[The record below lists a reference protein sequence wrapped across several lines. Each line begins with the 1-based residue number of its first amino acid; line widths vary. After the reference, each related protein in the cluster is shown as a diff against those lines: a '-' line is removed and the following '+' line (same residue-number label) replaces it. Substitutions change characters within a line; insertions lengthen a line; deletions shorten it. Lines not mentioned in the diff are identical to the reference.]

1 MKVET
6 FIIPVALP
14 SRMTIV
20 QKEFLKKVKDFGL
33 NSYEAKIW
41 TALLSRGVS
50 TAGELSDIAS
60 VPRSRSYDVL
70 ESLEKKGF
78 IIMKIGKP
86 IKYIAVDPEEVVERV
101 KKNVRTEAEQQAE
114 TLDELKGSA
123 ILEELKSL
131 HKNGVE
137 LVDPAEITGAL
148 KGRTN
153 AYDQMDAMIRA
164 AENEIVI
171 VTTEDG
177 VVRKIDTHFRSLKKA
192 HDRGVKI
199 RIACPV
205 TDKNRK
211 AFADIGS
218 IAAIKDLRGLKARFC
233 VADRKEVMFMLLDD
247 ESVHPTYDI
256 GVWINTPFFAAALT
270 ELFEFAWKNAKDV
283 KVKA

>member
-1 MKVET
+1 
-6 FIIPVALP
+6 
-14 SRMTIV
+14 MTIV
-20 QKEFLKKVKDFGL
+20 QKEFLKKIKDFGL

-101 KKNVRTEAEQQAE
+101 KKNLRLDADRQAE
-114 TLDELKGSA
+114 TLNELKGSSV
-123 ILEELKSL
+123 LEELKNL

-137 LVDPAEITGAL
+137 MVDPSEITGAL

-153 AYDQMDAMIRA
+153 SYDQMDAMIRA
-164 AENEIVI
+164 AESEII
-171 VTTEDG
+171 IITTEEG
-177 VVRKIDTHFRSLKKA
+177 VSRKVDTHLRSLKKA

-199 RIACPV
+199 RVACPV
-205 TDKNRK
+205 TEKNQK
-211 AFADIGS
+211 ALAELAP
-218 IAAIKDLRGLKARFC
+218 IATIKDLRGVKARLC
-233 VADRKEVMFMLLDD
+233 ITDGKEIMFMLLDD
-247 ESVHPTYDI
+247 ADVHPTYDV
-256 GVWINTPFFAAALT
+256 GVWINTPFFAAALS
-270 ELFEFAWKNAKDV
+270 ELFELAWKSAKDV